1 MVNMKEKKDLRI
13 IKTQMNLYSA
23 LTNLLK
29 TKSFENIKVSD
40 ICSEA
45 LVNRS
50 TFYDHYNDKYE
61 LLVDYIN
68 SEKKALEDALS
79 INKKNFSTKK
89 YYIELIKIV
98 LDHVEELKDLYHAI
112 IINNQNSIIMNILID
127 VITKDVEDK
136 VNDNKNTSEVPSKII
151 TKFYVG
157 AVVNVCIEWL
167 MNNNSYKKED
177 IIKYLTILLPDNI
190 DKL

>member
-1 MVNMKEKKDLRI
+1 MKEKKDLRI

-68 SEKKALEDALS
+68 SEKKTLEDALS
-79 INKKNFSTKK
+79 INKKNVSTKK